1 MEKDEKANAN
11 ELWTRKRNA
20 AFSDAEAERRAK
32 TLDEREEIPPRM
44 QLMMKILVFTRGA
57 TKLYAKLRDWPHDE
71 YNYSSLQLK
80 QL

>member
-32 TLDEREEIPPRM
+32 TLDGEREDSAAN
-44 QLMMKILVFTRGA
+44 A
-57 TKLYAKLRDWPHDE
+57 TYDE
-71 YNYSSLQLK
+71 NTSVHARRYK
-80 QL
+80 VIC